1 MKKIWINIK
10 DNCIAIFYVCFGLT
24 FVICFIIGLTKL
36 GHNNDNIDI
45 PTPVE
50 KEIIDTLYITR
61 DSLIYVTQYLDSI
74 KHDTIEKVYK
84 LDDTSTLD
92 LFYKLVS
99 E

>member
-1 MKKIWINIK
+1 MNKDKCPWWGYCIIVVLIILAITFSYYRGLKDGYYKRGKEINP
-10 DNCIAIFYVCFGLT
+10 
-24 FVICFIIGLTKL
+24 
-36 GHNNDNIDI
+36 

-50 KEIIDTLYITR
+50 KNVIDTLYLTR
-61 DSLIYVTQYLDSI
+61 DNIISRVKYLDSI
-74 KHDTIEKVYK
+74 KYDTIEKVYK

>member
-1 MKKIWINIK
+1 MKNEDRGFIVFVITMCAFMVFCITIGLIK
-10 DNCIAIFYVCFGLT
+10 D
-24 FVICFIIGLTKL
+24 FI
-36 GHNNDNIDI
+36 NNKQKDCN
-45 PTPVE
+45 TSPVE
-50 KEIIDTLYITR
+50 KSVIDTLYLTR

-74 KHDTIEKVYK
+74 KYDTIEKVYK

>member
-1 MKKIWINIK
+1 MKKIWDSPATAFIVGILVGFL
-10 DNCIAIFYVCFGLT
+10 IGVGLAGK
-24 FVICFIIGLTKL
+24 CHKEPKS
-36 GHNNDNIDI
+36 DI

-50 KEIIDTLYITR
+50 KNVIDTLYLTR

>member
-1 MKKIWINIK
+1 MKNKRENIIDAIVASIVASIACIITFALGYFGGYYNNK
-10 DNCIAIFYVCFGLT
+10 D
-24 FVICFIIGLTKL
+24 KKP
-36 GHNNDNIDI
+36 DI

-61 DSLIYVTQYLDSI
+61 DSLIYRIKYLDSI
-74 KHDTIEKVYK
+74 KYDTIEKVYK
-84 LDDTSTLD
+84 LNDTSTLD

>member
-1 MKKIWINIK
+1 MKQILEIILVV
-10 DNCIAIFYVCFGLT
+10 IILSFALFGAGIL
-24 FVICFIIGLTKL
+24 IRLLL
-36 GHNNDNIDI
+36 GYDIDGKCPDGFEY

-61 DSLIYVTQYLDSI
+61 DNIITKVKYLDSI
-74 KHDTIEKVYK
+74 KYDTIEKVYV
-84 LDDTSTLD
+84 LNDTASID

>member
-1 MKKIWINIK
+1 MKKIWDSPATGFIVG
-10 DNCIAIFYVCFGLT
+10 ALVGFLMGL
-24 FVICFIIGLTKL
+24 GLSHKTNKETIV
-36 GHNNDNIDI
+36 HV

-50 KEIIDTLYITR
+50 KSVIDTLYITR
-61 DSLIYVTQYLDSI
+61 DSLIYRTKYLETI
-74 KHDTIEKVYK
+74 KHDTIEKIYK

>member
-1 MKKIWINIK
+1 MKKICNDIVISKIIISIAGCMSGLALAYLINDFK
-10 DNCIAIFYVCFGLT
+10 KPKTV
-24 FVICFIIGLTKL
+24 V
-36 GHNNDNIDI
+36 I

-50 KEIIDTLYITR
+50 KEVIDTLYITR

-84 LDDTSTLD
+84 LDDTSTID

>member
-1 MKKIWINIK
+1 MKNKRENIIDGIVAGVACIIAFALGYFAGYNNKDKKI
-10 DNCIAIFYVCFGLT
+10 DP
-24 FVICFIIGLTKL
+24 
-36 GHNNDNIDI
+36 

-61 DSLIYVTQYLDSI
+61 DNIITKVKYLDSI
-74 KHDTIEKVYK
+74 KYDTIEKVYV
-84 LDDTSTLD
+84 LNDTASID

>member
-1 MKKIWINIK
+1 MKKIWDSLVIGFIVGSLVGFL
-10 DNCIAIFYVCFGLT
+10 IGFGL
-24 FVICFIIGLTKL
+24 
-36 GHNNDNIDI
+36 GHKTNKETTVHI

-50 KEIIDTLYITR
+50 KSVIDTLYLTR
-61 DSLIYVTQYLDSI
+61 DSLIYRTKYLDSI

>member
-1 MKKIWINIK
+1 MKEWFGIILGNILLLGLM
-10 DNCIAIFYVCFGLT
+10 FGVGYCT
-24 FVICFIIGLTKL
+24 GY
-36 GHNNDNIDI
+36 HNQPEPEKPDT
-45 PTPVE
+45 PTPI
-50 KEIIDTLYITR
+50 KEYIHDSVFITR
-61 DSLIYVTQYLDSI
+61 DSLIYITQYLDSI

>member
-1 MKKIWINIK
+1 MNNFIK
-10 DNCIAIFYVCFGLT
+10 DFGLGYLIGIIISIIIV
-24 FVICFIIGLTKL
+24 VIFELFHKEEKV
-36 GHNNDNIDI
+36 DP

-61 DSLIYVTQYLDSI
+61 DNIITKVKYLDSI
-74 KHDTIEKVYK
+74 KYDTIEKVYV
-84 LDDTSTLD
+84 LNDTTSID

>member
-1 MKKIWINIK
+1 MKNKREN
-10 DNCIAIFYVCFGLT
+10 
-24 FVICFIIGLTKL
+24 IIGAIVASVACIITFAL
-36 GHNNDNIDI
+36 GYFAGYYNNKNKKPDI

-61 DSLIYVTQYLDSI
+61 DSLIYRTKYLDSI
-74 KHDTIEKVYK
+74 KYDTIEKVYK

>member
-1 MKKIWINIK
+1 MKKIW
-10 DNCIAIFYVCFGLT
+10 DSPAT
-24 FVICFIIGLTKL
+24 SVIVGALVGFFIGFSL
-36 GHNNDNIDI
+36 GHKTNKEII
-45 PTPVE
+45 VRVPTPVE
-50 KEIIDTLYITR
+50 KSVIDTLYFTR

>member
-1 MKKIWINIK
+1 MKKIW
-10 DNCIAIFYVCFGLT
+10 DNPATGFIVGALVGFLIGFGL
-24 FVICFIIGLTKL
+24 
-36 GHNNDNIDI
+36 GHKTNKETTVHV

-50 KEIIDTLYITR
+50 KSVIDTLYITR

-74 KHDTIEKVYK
+74 KYDTIEKVYK

>member
-1 MKKIWINIK
+1 MKKIWDSPATGFIVGTLVGFLIG
-10 DNCIAIFYVCFGLT
+10 FGL
-24 FVICFIIGLTKL
+24 
-36 GHNNDNIDI
+36 GHKTNKETTVHV

-50 KEIIDTLYITR
+50 KSVIDTLYLTR

>member
-1 MKKIWINIK
+1 MSKDKCPWWGYCIIIVLIILAIAGSYYRGVKDGYYKRGKEINP
-10 DNCIAIFYVCFGLT
+10 
-24 FVICFIIGLTKL
+24 
-36 GHNNDNIDI
+36 

-61 DSLIYVTQYLDSI
+61 DNIITRVKYLDSI
-74 KHDTIEKVYK
+74 KYDTIEKIYV
-84 LDDTSTLD
+84 LNDTASVE